1 MTATYPSLVDD
12 FIDRLRAEEQ
22 RLLVELARVRAILGA
37 NEHDG
42 GVGRTDEAIRAVLA
56 ARPGRSWTARQM
68 TVEIRGKGW
77 ITRSAD
83 PENSVRAALARAVN
97 AGRMVRDATG
107 VFRASA
113 ARDVDSVATE
123 KS

>member
-1 MTATYPSLVDD
+1 MTVDQFPSRVDE
-12 FIDRLRAEEQ
+12 FIERLREEEQ
-22 RLLVELARVRAILGA
+22 RLITELSRVRAILGA
-37 NEHDG
+37 NEHDA

-83 PENSVRAALARAVN
+83 PENSVRAALTRAVN

-107 VFRASA
+107 VYRASA
-113 ARDVDSVATE
+113 SPG
-123 KS
+123 